1 MSPTTTTTEETYNQ
15 SNVYYGD
22 EDTTTND
29 GTYIYKNP
37 RIIIDDDDEE
47 LAKDPFINDDEDNTM
62 QYDPINRYQSKPQNI
77 SPLRLLRL
85 ILTVAIFIGWNRYI
99 IRMMWGEKSI
109 PLNPSAAVSL
119 KLESNDDENVNKSG
133 GLRKLVDSTNVDHR
147 EKWRI
152 GE

>member
-1 MSPTTTTTEETYNQ
+1 MSTSTDKTYNQ

-62 QYDPINRYQSKPQNI
+62 QYDQINRYQSKPQNI

-109 PLNPSAAVSL
+109 PSNPSAAVSL

-133 GLRKLVDSTNVDHR
+133 GLRKLVSSAGGEDM
-147 EKWRI
+147 I

>member
-1 MSPTTTTTEETYNQ
+1 MSSTNIEETYNQ

-37 RIIIDDDDEE
+37 RIVIDDDDDE
-47 LAKDPFINDDEDNTM
+47 LRDTFIDDDDDDANAI
-62 QYDPINRYQSKPQNI
+62 YDPINRYQSKPQNI

-99 IRMMWGEKSI
+99 IRMMWGERSI
-109 PLNPSAAVSL
+109 PLNPNRNRSSVPSSVSVS
-119 KLESNDDENVNKSG
+119 SNNNDEGG
-133 GLRKLVDSTNVDHR
+133 GLRKLVSDVEEDMV
-147 EKWRI
+147 